1 VGENSLADRAR
12 KRYVLGVKTA
22 FWLGSSVVKKQRKL
36 LPKPVER
43 IGRRF
48 LKAIQ

>member
-1 VGENSLADRAR
+1 
-12 KRYVLGVKTA
+12 
-22 FWLGSSVVKKQRKL
+22 VKKQRKL